1 MVHNLTHF
9 SLIEPICQRQID
21 FMLVIDSSSSI
32 GNNNFNILKQF
43 LNDLVE
49 RYEVGVNSAHFGA
62 VRYSTSA
69 AVVVTLGS
77 IKSLN
82 ALQTALSSIS
92 YISGSTN
99 TAEAIQLAKQ
109 QFIINGR
116 PEIPQVMII
125 LTDGE
130 SDDSEA
136 TRTAASQSRQ
146 SGVEIFVVGIGNNV
160 NDDELKDIATDTTG
174 THVYRVTEFK
184 VLSFDAIL
192 SDLNR
197 ETCHGK

>member
-1 MVHNLTHF
+1 
-9 SLIEPICQRQID
+9 
-21 FMLVIDSSSSI
+21 MLVIDSSSSI

-49 RYEVGVNSAHFGA
+49 RYEVGANSTHFGA

-82 ALQTALSSIS
+82 ALQTALSTIS

-116 PEIPQVMII
+116 PEVPQIMII

-136 TRTAASQSRQ
+136 TRTAASQSRE
-146 SGVEIFVVGIGNNV
+146 SGVEIFVVGIGNDV
-160 NDDELKDIATDTTG
+160 NIDELNDIATDASG

-184 VLSFDAIL
+184 VLSFDTIL
-192 SDLNR
+192 SDLSR

>member
-1 MVHNLTHF
+1 MHNLTHL

-32 GNNNFNILKQF
+32 SNNNFNILKQF

-49 RYEVGVNSAHFGA
+49 RYEVGANSAHFGA

-69 AVVVTLGS
+69 AVVITLGS

-82 ALQTALSSIS
+82 ALQTALSSIP

-99 TAEAIQLAKQ
+99 TAKGIQLAKQ

-116 PEIPQVMII
+116 TEVPQVMII

-136 TRTAASQSRQ
+136 TSTAASQSRQ
-146 SGVEIFVVGIGNNV
+146 SGVEIFVVGIGDNL
-160 NDDELKDIATDTTG
+160 NDDELRDIATDTSG

-184 VLSFDAIL
+184 VLSFDGIL